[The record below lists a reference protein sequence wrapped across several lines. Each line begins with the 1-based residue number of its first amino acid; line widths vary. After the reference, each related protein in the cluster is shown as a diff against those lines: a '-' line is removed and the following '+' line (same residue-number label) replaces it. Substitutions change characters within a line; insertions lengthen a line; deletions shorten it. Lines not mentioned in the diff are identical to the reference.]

1 VNKPVNLYYFYL
13 CIHIFFYFSIFLF
26 FYFFIFFYTF
36 FYIFRAGPN
45 SAHMGWARPSQPS
58 SVTGPS
64 QWPGWA
70 TLGTRDLKSRV
81 HGLVI
86 ELNTDD
92 ENGIRQSGGNRAED
106 LPGSFAGKLRVIAED
121 DASAFE
127 FLLTPSAFHIV
138 FLSCV
143 SVSVYF
149 SLFLLLCFQNEPM
162 LSLGQFCFF
171 VVLGRYWWGKGSLLV
186 WGLTRKLRNP
196 SGLFVSVLFRV
207 CFLSLSLLAPALKC
221 CSVYIGLGGW

>member
-1 VNKPVNLYYFYL
+1 
-13 CIHIFFYFSIFLF
+13 
-26 FYFFIFFYTF
+26 
-36 FYIFRAGPN
+36 
-45 SAHMGWARPSQPS
+45 
-58 SVTGPS
+58 
-64 QWPGWA
+64 
-70 TLGTRDLKSRV
+70 V

-171 VVLGRYWWGKGSLLV
+171 VVLGRYW
-186 WGLTRKLRNP
+186 
-196 SGLFVSVLFRV
+196 
-207 CFLSLSLLAPALKC
+207 
-221 CSVYIGLGGW
+221 